1 MLGTFMQERRR
12 ALAVALCVS
21 VSPYALA
28 QSNGRLYDPEPP
40 TDSAYVRVIVAD
52 SGAPVEV
59 QVDGK
64 ARIPKLARQDASDY
78 MVIPEGPHTHT
89 LTLTSAGQ
97 PALSYKLDV
106 VRGKSLTLAFP
117 SLKAD
122 AQPTRFEDKGNTNKL
137 KAVIT
142 AYHLDPKAGPITVST
157 ADGSAK
163 VFSDLAPGQSA
174 SLPVNPIKIDLAAAE
189 GKATP
194 VKFRLEM
201 SAGATYSVLLIRSA
215 QGKLQ
220 AHTLSNKTERYV
232 GP

>member
-1 MLGTFMQERRR
+1 MLGTFMRHRRR
-12 ALAVALCVS
+12 ALTVALCAAIA
-21 VSPYALA
+21 PYALA

-52 SGAPVEV
+52 SGAAVEV

-78 MVIPEGPHTHT
+78 MVIPEGPHT

-174 SLPVNPIKIDLAAAE
+174 SLPVNPIKIELAAAE

-201 SAGATYSVLLIRSA
+201 SAGATYSVLLTRSA

-220 AHTLSNKTERYV
+220 ARTLSNKTERYV

>member
-1 MLGTFMQERRR
+1 MLGIATRLHHC
-12 ALAVALCVS
+12 AWAATLCAS

-52 SGAPVEV
+52 TGAPVEV

-64 ARIPKLARQDASDY
+64 ARIAKLARQDASDY
-78 MVIPEGPHTHT
+78 MVIQEGPHT

-97 PALSYKLDV
+97 PPLRYPLDV

-117 SLKAD
+117 NLKAD
-122 AQPTRFEDKGNTNKL
+122 TPAQRLEDKGNTNKL

-142 AYHLDPKAGPITVST
+142 AYHLDPKAGAVTVST
-157 ADGSAK
+157 ADGRSQ
-163 VFSDLAPGQSA
+163 VFSNLAYGSSA
-174 SLPVNPIKIDLAAAE
+174 SLQVNPITIELAATN
-189 GKATP
+189 GKAAP

-201 SAGATYSVLLIRSA
+201 SPGATYSILLTRSDK
-215 QGKLQ
+215 GTLQ
-220 AHTLSNKTERYV
+220 ARTLANKTERYV

>member
-1 MLGTFMQERRR
+1 MLGTFMQQRRR
-12 ALAVALCVS
+12 ALTVALCVS
-21 VSPYALA
+21 VVPYALA

-52 SGAPVEV
+52 TGAPVEV

-64 ARIPKLARQDASDY
+64 ARVAKLARQDASDY
-78 MVIPEGPHTHT
+78 MVIPEGPHT

-137 KAVIT
+137 KSVIT

-174 SLPVNPIKIDLAAAE
+174 SLPVNPIKIELAASE
-189 GKATP
+189 GKAAP

-201 SAGATYSVLLIRSA
+201 SAGATYSVLLTRSA

-220 AHTLSNKTERYV
+220 AHTLNNKTERYV